1 MARVRL
7 LVVDDVQDQRDAL
20 KRLLE
25 MEGFDV
31 ATAGDGSQA
40 VKAQRAR
47 PVEILITDI
56 FMPGQEGIETIA
68 LFRREWPG
76 VKIIAM
82 SGGGEV
88 AQREYLGV
96 AQALGAHRTLKKPFA
111 IGALLGAIASLRK
124 DPDVTQA

>member
-1 MARVRL
+1 MARPGTRL
-7 LVVDDVQDQRDAL
+7 LVVDDVEDHRESL

-25 MEGFDV
+25 LEGFDV
-31 ATAGDGSQA
+31 VTAGDGGQA

-68 LFRREWPG
+68 LFRRQWPG
-76 VKIIAM
+76 VRIIAM
-82 SGGGEV
+82 SGGGEI

-96 AQALGAHRTLKKPFA
+96 AQALGADRTLKKPFGFA
-111 IGALLGAIASLRK
+111 ALLEMIHSLRN
-124 DPDVTQA
+124 